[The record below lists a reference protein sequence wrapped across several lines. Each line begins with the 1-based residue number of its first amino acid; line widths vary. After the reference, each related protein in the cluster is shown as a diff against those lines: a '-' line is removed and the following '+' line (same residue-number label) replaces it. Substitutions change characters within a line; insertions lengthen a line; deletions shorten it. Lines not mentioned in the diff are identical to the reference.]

1 MAIENQLI
9 HMKYLFLFGAIVAE
23 VIGALATKQSSGFTK
38 LLPSVIAILG
48 VVGAYFLF
56 SLSLKNGM
64 AIGIGYGIWA
74 ALGITLMALI
84 GTFFFKESLSIV
96 QAIGIILIVGGVLAI
111 ELGR

>member
-1 MAIENQLI
+1 
-9 HMKYLFLFGAIVAE
+9 
-23 VIGALATKQSSGFTK
+23 
-38 LLPSVIAILG
+38 
-48 VVGAYFLF
+48 
-56 SLSLKNGM
+56 M